1 MCTVVGWVPYILGVG
16 LCASTVAG
24 APPPQQPPRQ
34 SERME
39 DDMPAS
45 LRRTGDQITLKS
57 GKVLHGVKITRRTAL
72 NLVLETLPGVKPLV
86 IPIRQVESI
95 EYGAL
100 NSRPTEIERPTQP
113 PVPVAAPPQAS
124 ATDVL
129 QAVRLS
135 PELIEKMARPFTDEP
150 IEFENQ
156 DIVTI
161 LHSVSI
167 LSRVPI
173 SLDAAINHLPTDQ
186 RRATLELPAGTS
198 FDDFLETKFGPEL
211 PWLRAEF
218 RFDRLHFAL
227 IGSRPDGGVDS
238 VEDSKTEESRG
249 INAGL
254 Q

>member
-16 LCASTVAG
+16 LCVSAVAG
-24 APPPQQPPRQ
+24 GPLSALQQ

-39 DDMPAS
+39 EQTPPS
-45 LRRTGDQITLKS
+45 IQRTGDQITLKS

-72 NLVLETLPGVKPLV
+72 NLVLESLPGVKPLV
-86 IPIRQVESI
+86 IPLRQVASI

-100 NSRPTEIERPTQP
+100 STRPTETKRPIQP
-113 PVPVAAPPQAS
+113 PAPIKDPPQATG
-124 ATDVL
+124 TDVL

-156 DIVTI
+156 DIVNI
-161 LHSVSI
+161 LRSVSI

-227 IGSRPDGGVDS
+227 IGSRPDGGADA
-238 VEDSKTEESRG
+238 VEDAEKEESRA